1 MSRQLQCDDLTASE
15 FLLLLS
21 GLENLER
28 AEQALVDAHHGT
40 SIVEFTT
47 VVGGAEERHQLAL
60 GEELIAVLN
69 NLMGTANEIHVMLL
83 QESRHYVRTKGER
96 DTSVVLAPSSDFL
109 VRVRPEEIAKQT
121 AVRDISR
128 AHDTSDLLHRVQVRA
143 ETTVHGEDLLVDNS
157 GDRKAVEAVSE
168 CLPELDV
175 VSALALVVETIDT
188 VDGGTLVVSSENE
201 EVLRVLDLVCE
212 QQADSL
218 KRLLASVDVVTEEQ
232 VVGIGGEA
240 TIFKE
245 TEQIVVLSVNI
256 AANLDGSLKLKQDG
270 LRDENLT
277 SLGAEV
283 TDLGFEELNLLAR
296 ATASHLEEPI
306 NYRVKIDLVL
316 VCHLEKLPWG
326 GTARRSRRG

>member
-1 MSRQLQCDDLTASE
+1 M
-15 FLLLLS
+15 
-21 GLENLER
+21 
-28 AEQALVDAHHGT
+28 
-40 SIVEFTT
+40 
-47 VVGGAEERHQLAL
+47 
-60 GEELIAVLN
+60 
-69 NLMGTANEIHVMLL
+69 
-83 QESRHYVRTKGER
+83 
-96 DTSVVLAPSSDFL
+96 
-109 VRVRPEEIAKQT
+109 
-121 AVRDISR
+121 
-128 AHDTSDLLHRVQVRA
+128 
-143 ETTVHGEDLLVDNS
+143 HGEDLLVDNS

-245 TEQIVVLSVNI
+245 TEQIVVLSVDI

-270 LRDENLT
+270 LRDEDLT